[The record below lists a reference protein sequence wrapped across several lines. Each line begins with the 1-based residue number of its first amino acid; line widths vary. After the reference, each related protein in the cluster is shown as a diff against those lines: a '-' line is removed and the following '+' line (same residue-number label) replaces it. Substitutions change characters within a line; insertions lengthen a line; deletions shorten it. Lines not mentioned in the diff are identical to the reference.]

1 MAAMSAQFSSPAV
14 NPSSAGLTY
23 YRCYLV
29 GSDGGFGAVREAFTA
44 SDAEAIEFGREQLN
58 QERLYRRAEIWQ
70 QGRLVGR
77 VSR

>member
-1 MAAMSAQFSSPAV
+1 MSAQFTSPAAS
-14 NPSSAGLTY
+14 SSAMGLNY

-44 SDAEAIEFGREQLN
+44 TDEEAIAFGREQLHA
-58 QERLYRRAEIWQ
+58 QHLFRQAEIWQ

>member
-1 MAAMSAQFSSPAV
+1 MSAHSIIPAANESV
-14 NPSSAGLTY
+14 PGLTY

-29 GSDGGFGAVREAFTA
+29 GSDGGFGAVREAFSA
-44 SDAEAIEFGREQLN
+44 SDEDAMAFGRQQLRA
-58 QERLYRRAEIWQ
+58 QHLFRQAEIWQ